1 MQLHVD
7 AWDPAYGS
15 GFEADAE
22 PAESEALRDVAVE
35 RPADAW
41 QPLTPPPTTRA
52 PSAVLFVDGVRRLDA
67 NVWLV
72 SDDGTSHPGL
82 AASYAAGVVRCDGT
96 ARVVEQLVRRGLF
109 TASEDAGDVTSPHNS
124 AVHFPVRRVA
134 GAEGSRF
141 RGAEDLDTLRLA
153 VQDELASTEIV
164 VSESAREAA
173 AAYTEGELAPD
184 DLLVVDGP
192 LRGRGHLP
200 RTVGYVKSHERRYL
214 PAELDAVVAD
224 LRAGQRTPVFA
235 MGTRWQRY
243 AWYLKLP
250 TLAAMP
256 WAGVVRVECA
266 AELDAAEATWL
277 ADLSAVSLPR
287 YASREFRDPRAPQ
300 NLVPVAGL
308 ERALRTRLGD
318 VRVLRRGLRAAAG
331 AGRPVPAG

>member
-15 GFEADAE
+15 AFEADTE

-41 QPLTPPPTTRA
+41 EPLTAPPTTRA

-67 NVWLV
+67 GVWLV
-72 SDDGTSHPGL
+72 EDDGTAHPGL

-96 ARVVEQLVRRGLF
+96 ARVVEQLVCRGVF
-109 TASEDAGDVTSPHNS
+109 TASESAVDVTSPRNPI
-124 AVHFPVRRVA
+124 VHYPVRRVS
-134 GAEGSRF
+134 GA
-141 RGAEDLDTLRLA
+141 DLDALRLA
-153 VQDELASTEIV
+153 VQAELARTEIA
-164 VSESAREAA
+164 VSESARESA
-173 AAYTEGELAPD
+173 AAYAEGELADD

-200 RTVGYVKSHERRYL
+200 RTLGYVKSHERRYL
-214 PAELDAVVAD
+214 PPELDAVVAD

-243 AWYLKLP
+243 AWYLRLP
-250 TLAAMP
+250 TPARMP

-266 AELDAAEATWL
+266 AELDAAEAIGL
-277 ADLSAVSLPR
+277 ADLSAVTLPR

-308 ERALRTRLGD
+308 ERTLRARLGD
-318 VRVLRRGLRAAAG
+318 ARLLRRGLRAAAG
-331 AGRPVPAG
+331 AGPPVPAR